1 MTRGPIPDV
10 GIARSA
16 SSSAASDAVTNVGW
30 NAVVP
35 VASSAS
41 PTCR

>member
-1 MTRGPIPDV
+1 MPSV

-30 NAVVP
+30 KAVVP

-41 PTCR
+41 PTRR

>member
-1 MTRGPIPDV
+1 MPRA

-16 SSSAASDAVTNVGW
+16 SSSAASDAVTKVGW

-41 PTCR
+41 PTRR